1 MGRTCSSRR
10 VLGLGLESMGGRP
23 LLQPKLGFT
32 PHIGRVDSAFLKKRN
47 LRSSG
52 LPGLVKG
59 VRRRRN
65 RRKLT
70 RAKQDPGRPAG
81 RAVSFPVMGAFWLR
95 ASPLPGRN
103 GRLPAASRFRGLS
116 GLQSSSSRLRPELCA
131 ALQIGGAA
139 FKSKFLFQSLPRLV
153 CRRGGALASTGA
165 GEGFSSQSLTVK

>member
-1 MGRTCSSRR
+1 MGRSRSSRR

-95 ASPLPGRN
+95 ASPQPGCS
-103 GRLPAASRFRGLS
+103 GGLPAAGRFRGLS
-116 GLQSSSSRLRPELCA
+116 RLQSSSSRLRPEIFPA
-131 ALQIGGAA
+131 RQIGGAS

-153 CRRGGALASTGA
+153 CRRGVVLASTGA
-165 GEGFSSQSLTVK
+165 GEGFPAQSPTLK